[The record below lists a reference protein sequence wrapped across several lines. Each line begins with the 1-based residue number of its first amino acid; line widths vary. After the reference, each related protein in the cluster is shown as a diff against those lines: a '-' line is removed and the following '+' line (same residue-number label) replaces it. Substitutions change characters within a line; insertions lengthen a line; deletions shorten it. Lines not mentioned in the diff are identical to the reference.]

1 MFRGNNT
8 YSAIKAV
15 KDDSWDPNPF
25 CEQRASDGVYF
36 RVIETCG

>member
-1 MFRGNNT
+1 MRSKGLKMTPEILCNLL
-8 YSAIKAV
+8 
-15 KDDSWDPNPF
+15 